1 MSDADQPRRTDRVPI
16 GAEISMRRSFDTRY
30 RVQLLD
36 FSPQGCRIEL
46 VERVRV
52 GDRLWISLPGIETVE
67 AITCWVDNFVAGVEF
82 VNPLHPSVF
91 DMLTTRMKRSS

>member
-67 AITCWVDNFVAGVEF
+67 AITCWVDDFVAGVEF
-82 VNPLHPSVF
+82 VTPLHPSVF
-91 DMLTTRMKRSS
+91 DMLTTQMKRSS

>member
-1 MSDADQPRRTDRVPI
+1 MSEADQPRRTDRVPI

-82 VNPLHPSVF
+82 VTPLHPSVF
-91 DMLTTRMKRSS
+91 DMLTQRMKRSS

>member
-1 MSDADQPRRTDRVPI
+1 MSEADRPRRTDRVPI
-16 GAEISMRRSFDTRY
+16 GAEISMRRSFDTSY

-46 VERVRV
+46 VERVQV

-67 AITCWVDNFVAGVEF
+67 ATACWVENFVAGVEF
-82 VNPLHPSVF
+82 VAPLHPSVF
-91 DMLTTRMKRSS
+91 DMLTTRMQKPS